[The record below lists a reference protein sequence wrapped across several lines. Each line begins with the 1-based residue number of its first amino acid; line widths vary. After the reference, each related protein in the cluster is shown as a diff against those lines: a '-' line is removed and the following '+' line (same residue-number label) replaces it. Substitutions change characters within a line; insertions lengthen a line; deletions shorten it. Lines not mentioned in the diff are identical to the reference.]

1 MYDSSFSSGITP
13 VKNIANKTDQ
23 QETEGTKMDSTIK
36 TTESGFAASVDL
48 GGAMSDQE
56 SERLSETF
64 SFQPVNRK
72 RSDSQSVGTQKRE
85 NEIGHKSEDVENKM
99 SNDYN
104 LVVTGMEMKESA
116 SVQKSKTNDINNSDS
131 TECRARNLQKS
142 TNDSGVSVGGRSSII
157 DHSKAQESKS
167 AQKLQE
173 TKTTDTGMN
182 EEFEKSHSIGKNS
195 DDNSWASGGSYGD
208 KKRKERTPV
217 QNGSPVDSARQNKVD
232 SKSDNSDSTKKMP
245 KKSCSNDVSEESSD
259 DNEEDVQTT
268 SVKATGQVGRKDSEQ
283 KLSEVNKSETSSIH
297 SESSKSLPR
306 SKTLKKAE
314 EVEKGNSKKPKI
326 ISIKFTKPIEASP
339 ACEIK
344 TEVVDLC
351 DSDGESSWTE
361 SSEMNTPK
369 KTPQAEDGDSKGNGK
384 SSQVKGNDGKDK
396 AMEAADD
403 FDNESNDSS
412 QASDNEKAFTQAPA
426 SDHATGVKNMVDTT
440 AHKLNSLDKYGKV
453 KTLDAASDSD
463 SDSEDSDGSS
473 EKPLTQPAKTGG
485 KPKHSINDPLSTPNG
500 SNKKA
505 KAKTTEVT
513 SESDDESSDNS
524 SEKSLKTIPAST
536 SGKSKDPVNHPVA
549 GTSNGSNKVTAKT
562 PEADNDS
569 DNESSDSSS
578 EEPFKQP
585 PAKTRSKSKGAASN
599 PTRSSKSSDKKPTA
613 RTMVSAEVDFNSDT
627 KHAGK
632 TIDNSD
638 STGNLNTQNA
648 AEMNAK
654 SAQSKGNAK
663 RSVSPKR
670 NGKCGEWR
678 LQIIRDLKQMYFCKN
693 MITAI
698 NSRMHKRLVTVLLAV
713 SGQGADIYEAIC
725 PCN

>member
-1 MYDSSFSSGITP
+1 MTQP
-13 VKNIANKTDQ
+13 AKT
-23 QETEGTKMDSTIK
+23 
-36 TTESGFAASVDL
+36 
-48 GGAMSDQE
+48 GGKPKHS
-56 SERLSETF
+56 
-64 SFQPVNRK
+64 
-72 RSDSQSVGTQKRE
+72 
-85 NEIGHKSEDVENKM
+85 
-99 SNDYN
+99 
-104 LVVTGMEMKESA
+104 
-116 SVQKSKTNDINNSDS
+116 INNPVS
-131 TECRARNLQKS
+131 T
-142 TNDSGVSVGGRSSII
+142 
-157 DHSKAQESKS
+157 
-167 AQKLQE
+167 
-173 TKTTDTGMN
+173 
-182 EEFEKSHSIGKNS
+182 
-195 DDNSWASGGSYGD
+195 
-208 KKRKERTPV
+208 P
-217 QNGSPVDSARQNKVD
+217 NGSN
-232 SKSDNSDSTKKMP
+232 
-245 KKSCSNDVSEESSD
+245 
-259 DNEEDVQTT
+259 
-268 SVKATGQVGRKDSEQ
+268 
-283 KLSEVNKSETSSIH
+283 
-297 SESSKSLPR
+297 
-306 SKTLKKAE
+306 KKA
-314 EVEKGNSKKPKI
+314 K
-326 ISIKFTKPIEASP
+326 A
-339 ACEIK
+339 K
-344 TEVVDLC
+344 T
-351 DSDGESSWTE
+351 
-361 SSEMNTPK
+361 
-369 KTPQAEDGDSKGNGK
+369 A
-384 SSQVKGNDGKDK
+384 
-396 AMEAADD
+396 EAA
-403 FDNESNDSS
+403 
-412 QASDNEKAFTQAPA
+412 
-426 SDHATGVKNMVDTT
+426 
-440 AHKLNSLDKYGKV
+440 
-453 KTLDAASDSD
+453 SD

-485 KPKHSINDPLSTPNG
+485 KPKHSINNPVSTPNGSNKKAKAKTAEAASDSDSEDSDGSSEKPLTQPAKTGGKPKHSINNPVSTPNG